1 MNTITSFRELHQKK
15 KKDLANR
22 DKEKENKESTYL
34 ERMLTSISLEIRQ
47 MDANSL
53 LKTVNPEIE
62 AIEEIEQIQNYC
74 NLIEKEISN
83 IVIKLILNLYKTK
96 IEIIKKL
103 F

>member
-15 KKDLANR
+15 KKELAS
-22 DKEKENKESTYL
+22 KENENKESTYL
-34 ERMLTSISLEIRQ
+34 ERMLTSISMEIRQ

-74 NLIEKEISN
+74 SLIEREISN
-83 IVIKLILNLYKTK
+83 IVI
-96 IEIIKKL
+96 
-103 F
+103 

>member
-1 MNTITSFRELHQKK
+1 MNTITSFRELHQRK
-15 KKDLANR
+15 KKDLAI
-22 DKEKENKESTYL
+22 KENENKESTYL
-34 ERMLTSISLEIRQ
+34 EKMLTSISLEIRQ

-83 IVIKLILNLYKTK
+83 IVLN
-96 IEIIKKL
+96 
-103 F
+103 